1 MSRLTMMY
9 ILIKL
14 CRRQGIEHKQLMEDY
29 IKEASLENIDLF

>member
-14 CRRQGIEHKQLMEDY
+14 CRKEGIEHRQLMEDY
-29 IKEASLENIDLF
+29 IKEASLENIDFF